1 MPDQIYFP
9 VYKRLEKEVLE
20 LSSSIYFSDDHT
32 TVYSSNIADLILRC
46 SIELE
51 SIAKDIYRKETQTE
65 PQNPGA
71 CFAWLEQQWKI
82 SQKAISFH
90 TPHFHF
96 NDKFPTM
103 LCPFNY
109 KNGSSE
115 DYYSQY
121 NAIKHDRV
129 KNLHKANIY
138 TLIRVLG
145 ALFILNLYY
154 YDDKIN
160 LNDDRFGNK
169 VDKTKYSEIFS
180 FYIAPCPDVILL
192 DSQKE
197 INPDNCI
204 YQIVRKESYYAFL
217 ITYKDFFDEHLS
229 FKIIQSDTD
238 FQEYAKSLLGKR
250 ISTNDL
256 IGFLAKRMNISSKD
270 LENHIINQNKVKEII
285 SATSVKMK
293 SSYWCNLNK

>member
-9 VYKRLEKEVLE
+9 VYKRLEKEVLA
-20 LSSSIYFSDDHT
+20 LSSSIYFSDDHV

-46 SIELE
+46 SVELE
-51 SIAKDIYRKETQTE
+51 AIAKDIYRKETRTE

-71 CFAWLEQQWKI
+71 CFTWMEKQWKI
-82 SQKAISFH
+82 SQKAISFN

-96 NDKFPTM
+96 NDKFPLM
-103 LCPFNY
+103 LCPFDY
-109 KNGSSE
+109 KNNSPE

-129 KNLHKANIY
+129 KNLRKANIY

-154 YDDKIN
+154 CDDSTN

-169 VDKTKYSEIFS
+169 IDKTKYSKIFS
-180 FYIAPCPDVILL
+180 FYIAPCPDTILL

-204 YQIVRKESYYAFL
+204 YRIERKESYYAFQM
-217 ITYKDFFDEHLS
+217 TYTDLFDEQLS
-229 FKIIQSDTD
+229 FKIIQSDID
-238 FQEYAKSLLGKR
+238 FQQYAKSLLGKT
-250 ISTNDL
+250 ISINDL
-256 IGFLAKRMNISSKD
+256 IEFLSKRINVSPED
-270 LENHIINQNKVKEII
+270 LEDHIISQNKIKEII
-285 SATSVKMK
+285 SITSIKMK